1 MLDGSPIAR
10 RKWTLTQE
18 AFDKLLIALG
28 DNRDSGGEKYLEIR
42 GNLTRF
48 FEWRGCPF
56 PEDHADETFNRMAK
70 KVAEGEE
77 IQNPQGYAMGIARL
91 LLLEIVKGRQKE
103 QTALAEL
110 GQASEIYEEQDDGE
124 NRLTCL
130 RSCLEGLSSDNR
142 ELILQY
148 YQGEKGEKIQNRK
161 KLLERLGIPVNT
173 LRMRAL
179 RLRERLQGCMEECM
193 SK

>member
-77 IQNPQGYAMGIARL
+77 IHNPQGYAMGIARL